1 MDGHT
6 REALASNSA
15 LELPLA
21 ACKELTQQ
29 WTAWERLYSVQT
41 RPVREAALADARQVC
56 DTCVVL
62 DGCRDLAEVSRYTG
76 LAAGNPYRYGQVVH
90 RILGTGKKRL

>member
-1 MDGHT
+1 MMDGHT
-6 REALASNSA
+6 REALASNGA
-15 LELPLA
+15 LELPSA

-29 WTAWERLYSVQT
+29 WTARERLYSVET
-41 RPVREAALADARQVC
+41 FHIREAALADAREVC

-62 DGCRDLAEVSRYTG
+62 DSCRDLARYTG
-76 LAAGNPYRYGQVVH
+76 LAAGNPYRFGQVVH